1 MTLKTIDITP
11 NTRDITPKTR
21 TGRISLYGLL
31 AIIILLLMTIGCSS
45 GTFDQDHKPTK
56 PSDETGTG
64 GGSGGGTGKDE
75 DNDGDNDGDKAE
87 ELTLLFTNDFHS
99 QIQPIDEAAAYNA
112 GKGGIERIKVL
123 VDSVRQSDKTVLLCD
138 AGDFVQG
145 SYYFTCFNGE
155 VEMMAQN
162 EIGYD
167 VKTIGNHEFDKKMV
181 GLNYM
186 FNLNTVP
193 IVSSNYDFS
202 GTALENRVKES
213 VIIEKDGRKIGFIGL
228 NTRLAGLVDPKGYE
242 GVVYTAPIERAEAL
256 ATELKEHGAEIVIA
270 LSHLGYHRTSDA
282 PYYDRGI
289 AMFTRN
295 IDLIIGG
302 HSHTFLTKA
311 DYVANLDGVPVPI
324 VQTGCKGIYL
334 GCIKLKLNGK
344 GASSKNDVGKI
355 VIPSEST
362 RSAESLNI
370 SSPTGTS
377 STASFTDF
385 SYRLIPVNKRLDSRI
400 DPNFSQ
406 KIDYFS
412 ALLGE
417 TMDQV
422 IAQCPVTMRK
432 GSPQGL
438 LSNFTADALVEIC
451 DDTFGV
457 RPDLALY
464 NNGGIRSELPK
475 GPVTRGQIYSI
486 YPFDNTL
493 CLIELKGNDIK
504 SLLKSIATYGG
515 EPISGGVKMTVQ
527 KGQVIDMT
535 IGEEAVEDNRIYK
548 VATINYL
555 IDATTYLKGLSN
567 YISRRESGAYLYELF
582 SDYVK
587 NLGDN
592 GIPVTSQ
599 IDERHIVIE

>member
-1 MTLKTIDITP
+1 MTLKTK
-11 NTRDITPKTR
+11 DITPKTR

-31 AIIILLLMTIGCSS
+31 AIAILSLMIIGCDS
-45 GTFDQDHKPTK
+45 GAFDTDNRPAK
-56 PSDETGTG
+56 PSDETETG

-75 DNDGDNDGDKAE
+75 DNDSDNDGEKAE

-213 VIIEKDGRKIGFIGL
+213 IIIEKDGRKIGFIGL

-242 GVVYTAPIERAEAL
+242 GVVYTVPIERAEAL

-270 LSHLGYHRTSDA
+270 LSHLGYNRTSSA
-282 PYYDRGI
+282 TYYDRGI
-289 AMFTRN
+289 AMSTRN

-311 DYVANLDGVPVPI
+311 DYVTNLDGVPVPI

-334 GCIKLKLNGK
+334 GCIKLKFN
-344 GASSKNDVGKI
+344 S
-355 VIPSEST
+355 
-362 RSAESLNI
+362 
-370 SSPTGTS
+370 TS
-377 STASFTDF
+377 STAAFTDF
-385 SYRLIPVNKRLDSRI
+385 TYRLIPVNKRLDSRI

-417 TMDQV
+417 TMNQV

-451 DDTFGV
+451 DDTFDV
-457 RPDLALY
+457 RPDFALY

-493 CLIELKGNDIK
+493 SLIELKGTDVK

-527 KGQVIDMT
+527 NGQVIDMT
-535 IGEEAVEDNRIYK
+535 IGGEAVEDDRIYK

-567 YISRRESGAYLYELF
+567 YISRRESGPYLYELF

-587 NLGDN
+587 SLGDK
-592 GIPVTSQ
+592 GIPLTSQ